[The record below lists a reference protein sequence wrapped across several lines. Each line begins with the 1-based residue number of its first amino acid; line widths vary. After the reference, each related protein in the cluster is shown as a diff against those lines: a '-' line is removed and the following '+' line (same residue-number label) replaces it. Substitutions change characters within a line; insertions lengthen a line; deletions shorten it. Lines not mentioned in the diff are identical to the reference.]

1 MAIQLSSV
9 YFEVRTCT
17 MFQRWKWVK
26 KLRFLS
32 IFLKVFFSY
41 GLLRPLI
48 REKKVQGLV
57 INWNK
62 YNTNKHKSHIMY
74 ISYVAMYSTSF
85 TIFYEFV
92 ASITINT
99 THTGR
104 MVVSALKLSN
114 K

>member
-1 MAIQLSSV
+1 M
-9 YFEVRTCT
+9 
-17 MFQRWKWVK
+17 
-26 KLRFLS
+26 
-32 IFLKVFFSY
+32 
-41 GLLRPLI
+41 
-48 REKKVQGLV
+48 
-57 INWNK
+57 
-62 YNTNKHKSHIMY
+62 HKSHIMY
-74 ISYVAMYSTSF
+74 NSYVAMYSTSF